1 MSGPLIPA
9 GSGSFDQSGQL
20 DWVSLSRSTFGFGL
34 DLLVRLSKAEI
45 SPATIIISQIACS
58 RFEIKPEAQKRI
70 NDAFSSLKSFSS
82 YGKLVWFG
90 FGVKSI
96 IKDLA
101 DSEYGVACV
110 ALCACMSLSY
120 DAFYVAEV
128 LRQFCKDSGTP
139 PDSVPS
145 VHQWKLLVQMCAG
158 SVSSSGFPTLL
169 EGLRRLV
176 QPRLGVSF
184 QRPAPRE
191 ALAKAIGAL
200 ADVSKGKLASVTI
213 AGGLDCIWLAA
224 ISEWLLALDVEIRL
238 SSSNSD
244 SLVYRSSAND
254 HRYLPAVTI
263 IFVAANEQSIQLSK
277 CHIVPEGSRFLKAPE
292 PDDSS
297 FRGGRSEWTD
307 ILADTFGARLDSLL
321 KGKIQQHFAS
331 LLFHAS
337 RLAEECYRYGP
348 ADCSTELGRVDN
360 SFPFRRFN
368 FSHSS
373 SRGEGFL
380 KYGAKQLPELAAIIN
395 TLSQPEHW
403 TDENARWEDSIDKI
417 TLECMCERCHD
428 GKTQKKMYPPQFC
441 LDLIAETIFTFIW
454 MLSVSEVDSAVK
466 PSAYGLQ
473 LLYEMHHGNSSRRS
487 KQKHWNYTQP
497 AYFPTDRVDILT
509 ATLAVFSGSNV
520 GEASVGK
527 EPSALSR
534 DGICVYFKSFNDL
547 NLLPED
553 ATVIRVVAGSISFE
567 GAKYERIR
575 DLVSDGQRSS
585 RNYGPQLSYD
595 FVVEEDPQYGSLA
608 AAYRISFGGRS
619 HESLIGITGLQQAI
633 RNAIRAPI
641 KCGGSCSNS
650 TSSNQLREALIFVPE
665 PLIDGRRLSG
675 VPLPLE
681 HGWSLVSLRTSGT
694 SDPINLKLMQSAMC
708 RLYWEIMGQDS
719 VYGLTDINLC
729 GHCLRG
735 CSRVLDPHE
744 GVSWPF
750 QCSAEGKITT
760 ILPSRAGWENQ
771 CFEMFV
777 IKENS
782 ASDEQY
788 AVASVMTGHERKRP
802 KNAALQLAT
811 TVGHRPSIQVLFH
824 GGVDGNST
832 MGGGK
837 ITWDYVAQKGHS
849 EVGRELFLRG
859 AHINQR
865 SKDGQTPLLRAVGLG
880 YTTIVKLMLRYGA
893 QWDARDDSG
902 LSSLGRAAVTG
913 DMSMVQQLLQE
924 KVDVNTPAALNKGR
938 TTLQAAAEGGHLAVV
953 ERLLQ
958 EKANVNAPPADIDG
972 RTALQAAAKGGH
984 LAVVERLLQEKTD
997 VNAPA
1002 AQYGRTALQ
1011 AAAEGG
1017 HLAVVTRLL
1026 EEKADVNAPPAA
1038 IDGRTALQ
1046 AAAEGGHL
1054 AVVERLL
1061 QEKAD
1066 VNAPPAEYSE
1076 RTALQAAAEG
1086 GHLAVVER
1094 LLQEKAN
1101 VNEPAARRAGR
1112 TALQAAAGGGYLA
1125 VVERLLQEKA
1135 DVNAPAAAI
1144 DGRTALQAA
1153 AEGGH
1158 LAVVERLLQEK
1169 ADVNAPPA
1177 RRAGRTSLQAAA
1189 GGGYLAVVER
1199 LLQEK
1204 ADVNAPPAEYGGRT
1218 ALQAAAEGGHLAVV
1232 ERLLQEK
1239 ADVNAP
1245 AAKYGGRTALQAA
1258 ADGGYELIVECLHQ
1272 AGATV

>member
-9 GSGSFDQSGQL
+9 GSGSFEQSGQL

-45 SPATIIISQIACS
+45 SPATIIIGQIACN

-128 LRQFCKDSGTP
+128 LRQICKDSGTP
-139 PDSVPS
+139 PDIVPS

-244 SLVYRSSAND
+244 GLVYRSSAND

-263 IFVAANEQSIQLSK
+263 IFVSANEQSIQLSK

-307 ILADTFGARLDSLL
+307 ILTDTFGACLDVLL
-321 KGKIQQHFAS
+321 KGKIQQHFAL

-348 ADCSTELGRVDN
+348 ADCSTELGRIDN

-368 FSHSS
+368 FSHPS

-380 KYGAKQLPELAAIIN
+380 KYGAKRLPELAAIIN
-395 TLSQPEHW
+395 TLGQPAHW

-417 TLECMCERCHD
+417 TLECMCKRCHD
-428 GKTQKKMYPPQFC
+428 GKTQNNVYPPQYC

-473 LLYEMHHGNSSRRS
+473 LLYEMHRGNSSRRS
-487 KQKHWNYTQP
+487 KQIHWNYTQP
-497 AYFPTDRVDILT
+497 AYFPTNGVDILT

-520 GEASVGK
+520 GEATVGK

-547 NLLPED
+547 NLPPEE
-553 ATVIRVVAGSISFE
+553 ATVVRVVAGSISFE
-567 GAKYERIR
+567 GVKYERIR
-575 DLVSDGQRSS
+575 DLMSDDQRSS
-585 RNYGPQLSYD
+585 RNYEPQLSYD
-595 FVVEEDPQYGSLA
+595 LVVEEDPQYGSLA

-619 HESLIGITGLQQAI
+619 HESLIGLTGLQQAI
-633 RNAIRAPI
+633 GNAIRAPI

-665 PLIDGRRLSG
+665 PLIDGERLSG

-681 HGWSLVSLRTSGT
+681 PGWSLVSLRTSGT
-694 SDPINLKLMQSAMC
+694 SDQINLKLMQSTIC
-708 RLYWEIMGQDS
+708 RLYWEIMRQDS
-719 VYGLTDINLC
+719 VYSLTDINLC

-735 CSRVLDPHE
+735 CSRLLGPHE
-744 GVSWPF
+744 EGLWPF
-750 QCSAEGKITT
+750 QCSAEGKITI
-760 ILPSRAGWENQ
+760 ILPSRAGWEKE

-777 IKENS
+777 VKEKP
-782 ASDEQY
+782 ASDEKY
-788 AVASVMTGHERKRP
+788 GVASVKTGHEERWT

-811 TVGHRPSIQVLFH
+811 SVGHRPTIQVLFH
-824 GGVDGNST
+824 GGVDVDCT
-832 MGGGK
+832 MDEGK
-837 ITWDYVAQKGHS
+837 IAWDYVTEKGHT
-849 EVGRELFLRG
+849 EVGRDLFLRG
-859 AHINQR
+859 ARINQR
-865 SKDGQTPLLRAVGLG
+865 SKDGQTPLLRAIGLG
-880 YTTIVKLMLRYGA
+880 FTTTVKLMLRYGA
-893 QWDARDDSG
+893 QWDARDNSG
-902 LSSLGRAAVTG
+902 LNSLGRAAVMG
-913 DMSMVQQLLQE
+913 NELMVQHLLQE
-924 KVDVNTPAALNKGR
+924 KVDVN
-938 TTLQAAAEGGHLAVV
+938 AAEGNH
-953 ERLLQ
+953 
-958 EKANVNAPPADIDG
+958 
-972 RTALQAAAKGGH
+972 
-984 LAVVERLLQEKTD
+984 
-997 VNAPA
+997 
-1002 AQYGRTALQ
+1002 GRTALQ

-1017 HLAVVTRLL
+1017 HLAVVEQLL
-1026 EEKADVNAPPAA
+1026 QEKADVNAPAA
-1038 IDGRTALQ
+1038 YISGRTALQ

-1066 VNAPPAEYSE
+1066 VNALAAKYG
-1076 RTALQAAAEG
+1076 RTALQAAAGGGHFAVVERLLQENADVNAPAAYNSGRTALQAAAGG

-1101 VNEPAARRAGR
+1101 VNA
-1112 TALQAAAGGGYLA
+1112 LA
-1125 VVERLLQEKA
+1125 VE
-1135 DVNAPAAAI
+1135 VNH
-1144 DGRTALQAA
+1144 GRTALQAA

-1158 LAVVERLLQEK
+1158 LAVVEQLLQEK
-1169 ADVNAPPA
+1169 ADVNAP
-1177 RRAGRTSLQAAA
+1177 AAE
-1189 GGGYLAVVER
+1189 G
-1199 LLQEK
+1199 
-1204 ADVNAPPAEYGGRT
+1204 NHGRT
-1218 ALQAAAEGGHLAVV
+1218 ALQAAAGGGHFAVV

-1245 AAKYGGRTALQAA
+1245 AAKYGRTALQAA
-1258 ADGGYELIVECLHQ
+1258 AGGGYKLIVECLYQ